1 MRYEFVAD
9 LVLCSDGLAMPR
21 IGFLQVIA
29 SSGGN
34 IIAVANPALSMS
46 PAIAP
51 AKPNMSD
58 TGSGTDKRS
67 STPVVL
73 LKQEPVSPAMS
84 PSPTTGLGKS
94 E

>member
-1 MRYEFVAD
+1 MQ
-9 LVLCSDGLAMPR
+9 R
-21 IGFLQVIA
+21 IGFVQVIA

-46 PAIAP
+46 PA
-51 AKPNMSD
+51 KPIMSD

-73 LKQEPVSPAMS
+73 LKQEPLSPAMS
-84 PSPTTGLGKS
+84 PSPTAGPGKP